1 MDSLKKT
8 TLGART
14 FFASCHA
21 KDTCGNNGLPLTP
34 NSIRILGLFQ
44 LLKKLS
50 HKNLC
55 TYLDVLRS
63 KHERLV
69 VVFEHFKTSL
79 KDEIPKK
86 LPTEAIGRVCRQ
98 TLDALVYLHS
108 HGIVHHVLSPSSIL
122 LDDKGQIKVS
132 NYGLY
137 HMTEHGK
144 TIPFPLGTPKY
155 LAPEVLTQER
165 PSFQGPK
172 ADIWSL
178 GIIALELALGRELL
192 SNVSIEC
199 VFKQLLTCIKENGDI
214 LLALSELD
222 KCQKEVEELDAAV
235 KSFIQLCLTVLPKNR
250 PTAKQLLLHPLV
262 AGAGT
267 SSGDAI
273 PATDSQVS
281 PLRCEPLTLSDAS
294 PCLGEPLE
302 ERPLQELYFL
312 WRLAGG
318 DAEAELRRRGCLRA
332 KPPICTLPCI
342 VLLEGDELVQ
352 RKDSV
357 FFFDDTIVT
366 LPTEQLCQRL
376 KGMDPALYYP
386 LIESEQDAPASP
398 GSANGL
404 SNAAALPI
412 VIREKDIE
420 YQLQRIILY
429 KRLLEA
435 YPYQRQRIVREAKLD
450 IPPLYRAHIWAA
462 LLDVQ
467 GDLLREYEAIDKET
481 PTPTDRQIEVDIPRC
496 HQYDELLSSPSAH
509 AKFKR
514 LLKAWVISHPRYVYW
529 QGLDS
534 LCAPFLHLHFNDEA
548 AAYACLSTFISKY
561 LHDFFLQDNS
571 LVIKEYLA
579 VFSHLIAYHD
589 PELTNHLD
597 SIGFLPEL
605 YSIPWFLTMYTHV
618 FPLHKI
624 FHLWDTLLLGRDS
637 FPLCV
642 GVAILQ
648 QLRSDLLS
656 FGFNECILLFSDMPE
671 IDIQRCVHDSIR
683 IFCSTPQS
691 ATFRAHAKP
700 GSQPQDPLG
709 MSTVP
714 LDVLKS
720 ELCPRISAQDLLGLL
735 ELSRRD
741 GTKVRLLVLDVR
753 PAEEFQ
759 RGAIP
764 GSLHVP
770 PGNPAQWTEPLRN
783 GHMVV
788 VVGSHKDY
796 GSAVETANQL
806 VRLNQSRVCLL
817 HGGVEALRTAGLLEL
832 PPRGAAAAGQ
842 Q

>member
-1 MDSLKKT
+1 
-8 TLGART
+8 
-14 FFASCHA
+14 
-21 KDTCGNNGLPLTP
+21 
-34 NSIRILGLFQ
+34 
-44 LLKKLS
+44 
-50 HKNLC
+50 
-55 TYLDVLRS
+55 
-63 KHERLV
+63 
-69 VVFEHFKTSL
+69 
-79 KDEIPKK
+79 
-86 LPTEAIGRVCRQ
+86 
-98 TLDALVYLHS
+98 
-108 HGIVHHVLSPSSIL
+108 
-122 LDDKGQIKVS
+122 
-132 NYGLY
+132 
-137 HMTEHGK
+137 
-144 TIPFPLGTPKY
+144 
-155 LAPEVLTQER
+155 
-165 PSFQGPK
+165 
-172 ADIWSL
+172 
-178 GIIALELALGRELL
+178 
-192 SNVSIEC
+192 
-199 VFKQLLTCIKENGDI
+199 
-214 LLALSELD
+214 
-222 KCQKEVEELDAAV
+222 
-235 KSFIQLCLTVLPKNR
+235 
-250 PTAKQLLLHPLV
+250 
-262 AGAGT
+262 
-267 SSGDAI
+267 
-273 PATDSQVS
+273 
-281 PLRCEPLTLSDAS
+281 
-294 PCLGEPLE
+294 
-302 ERPLQELYFL
+302 
-312 WRLAGG
+312 
-318 DAEAELRRRGCLRA
+318 
-332 KPPICTLPCI
+332 
-342 VLLEGDELVQ
+342 
-352 RKDSV
+352 
-357 FFFDDTIVT
+357 
-366 LPTEQLCQRL
+366 
-376 KGMDPALYYP
+376 
-386 LIESEQDAPASP
+386 DAPASP

-435 YPYQRQRIVREAKLD
+435 YPFQRQRIVREAKLD

-714 LDVLKS
+714 LDILKS

-788 VVGSHKDY
+788 VVGSHKDH
-796 GSAVETANQL
+796 GSAVE
-806 VRLNQSRVCLL
+806 
-817 HGGVEALRTAGLLEL
+817 
-832 PPRGAAAAGQ
+832 
-842 Q
+842 